1 MEYDVSSAI
10 SLISHTHS
18 VAADFL
24 QQKMQ
29 AEGLPSLVSSH
40 GFILF
45 CLSKQNKLLLGE
57 LAEKINRDKSTTTV
71 LVRKLEEEAF
81 VYIERDAADSRKRHV
96 CLTEKGKAY
105 NAVTSHISQE
115 LLATCYDGFSVP
127 EKTQFTALLER
138 VHQNICNGLQKSL
151 APGASV

>member
-71 LVRKLEEEAF
+71 LVRKLESAAL
-81 VYIERDAADSRKRHV
+81 VTTERDATDTRKKFIS
-96 CLTEKGKAY
+96 LTKKGKDY
-105 NAVTSHISQE
+105 NAVTAHLSE
-115 LLATCYDGFSVP
+115 ALLATSYEGFSAA
-127 EKTQFTALLER
+127 EKDELLRLLGKLYE
-138 VHQNICNGLQKSL
+138 NIK
-151 APGASV
+151 